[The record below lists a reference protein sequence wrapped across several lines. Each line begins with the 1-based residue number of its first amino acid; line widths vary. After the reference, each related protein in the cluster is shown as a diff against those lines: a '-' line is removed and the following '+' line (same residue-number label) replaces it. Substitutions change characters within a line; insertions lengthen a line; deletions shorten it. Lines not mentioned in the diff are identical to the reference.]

1 MDVAVNAHLAL
12 ASAAM
17 LISLAFALSTL
28 ERWLD
33 RRKPHEAAWTAALF
47 LFAAASASLL
57 LGVALGWNGLWFR
70 LFYLFGAII
79 NVPYLALGTIF
90 LLGGRSWGRPATAA
104 VHAFAAFSAGVI
116 AVAPLRAPIPRDTLP
131 QGSDVFGAL
140 PRVLAAGGS
149 GIAATIIVCGA
160 LWSAARLARPAAT
173 RRLACANGLIAAGTL
188 VLGAGGV
195 LNSVLNEMDG
205 FAISLV
211 LGITLL
217 FAGFLLSSQPRR
229 AALKL
234 VDAA

>member
-1 MDVAVNAHLAL
+1 MNAHLAL

-33 RRKPHEAAWTAALF
+33 KRKPHEAAWTAALF

-90 LLGGRSWGRPATAA
+90 LLGGQRWGRPATAF
-104 VHAFAAFSAGVI
+104 VHSFTAFSAGVI
-116 AVAPLRAPIPRDTLP
+116 AVAPLRGPIPRDSLP

-140 PRVLAAGGS
+140 PRVLAAAGS
-149 GIAATIIVCGA
+149 GIAALIIVGGA
-160 LWSAARLARPAAT
+160 LWSAARFARRAST
-173 RRLACANGLIAAGTL
+173 RRLAYANGLIAAGTL

-195 LNSVLNEMDG
+195 LNSVLDEMDG
-205 FAISLV
+205 FAVSLV
-211 LGITLL
+211 VGITLL
-217 FAGFLLSSQPRR
+217 FGGFLITNERPR
-229 AALKL
+229 AALQL